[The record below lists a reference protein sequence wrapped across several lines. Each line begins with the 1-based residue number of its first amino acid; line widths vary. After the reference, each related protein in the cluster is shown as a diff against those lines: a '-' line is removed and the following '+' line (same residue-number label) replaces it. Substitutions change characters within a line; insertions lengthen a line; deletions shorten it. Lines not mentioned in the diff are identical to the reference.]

1 MRVEPNRRCSVQG
14 FGSTVRADDQDKKK
28 KRASSSASRFS
39 MLLYLMR
46 ITFDYAIVL
55 PLGSAFAIFP
65 NSATLDPSNGVFALQ
80 NVLDLA

>member
-1 MRVEPNRRCSVQG
+1 MRMKPDRRCRVQG
-14 FGSTVRADDQDKKK
+14 SGSTVRADDQDKKK
-28 KRASSSASRFS
+28 KWASSSASRFS

-65 NSATLDPSNGVFALQ
+65 NFATLDSGDGVFALQ
-80 NVLDLA
+80 NVLGLA